1 MISNRTDFFPRN
13 QTFWLYHG
21 AAMAVI
27 LLAQGFIIFS
37 WREQQLFNVVGSL
50 VWVVYLTLALL
61 TFRSHYNNHRWPH
74 LGAGRLIVM
83 ALLCSFGIS
92 FVVIT
97 AMLTSILPFFWSG
110 FSSPE
115 KLLENDTTIA
125 TELAKMGVS
134 NFAVTQLYAVSWI
147 FIYIGITT
155 NRRMRETE
163 LHNLKLANSLKA
175 AQLSSLA
182 SQINPHFLFNSLN
195 NIRFMIHE
203 NPNYA
208 DNTITALSEI
218 LRYSLES
225 ERKDKVLL
233 KQEMAVVKRYLE
245 VVSLQLE
252 DRLQLELNVPETLL
266 ACQVPPMAL
275 HLLVENAVKHGMEHL
290 KVSGVLTIAARDQS
304 DSLLLTV
311 SNPMAANTSAPER
324 NTGTGLANIEQ
335 RLRLLYGDAATLVVD
350 KDARAFC
357 VTLILPKE
365 FEE

>member
-1 MISNRTDFFPRN
+1 MTASHTDFFSRDR
-13 QTFWLYHG
+13 TFWLYHG
-21 AAMAVI
+21 GAMAVI
-27 LLAQGFIIFS
+27 LILQGVFIFS
-37 WREQQLFNVVGSL
+37 WRDQQLFNVVGSL
-50 VWVVYLTLALL
+50 FWVAYITLALL
-61 TFRSHYNNHRWPH
+61 GFRHLYHKHRWQS

-83 ALLCSFGIS
+83 ALLCSFAIGL
-92 FVVIT
+92 VVVST
-97 AMLTSILPFFWSG
+97 MLATILPPFWSSI
-110 FSSPE
+110 FHPDA
-115 KLLENDTTIA
+115 LLEHDTTIA
-125 TELAKMGVS
+125 AELVKLFVG
-134 NFAVTQLYAVSWI
+134 NFAQTQLYAIAWI

-163 LHNLKLANSLKA
+163 LHNLKLANSLKE

-203 NPNYA
+203 NPESA

-225 ERKDKVLL
+225 GRKDKVPLE
-233 KQEMAVVKRYLE
+233 QELAVVKRYLE

-252 DRLQLELNVPETLL
+252 DRLQLELSVPEELL

-290 KVSGVLTIAARDQS
+290 KIRGLLSIEARDHG
-304 DSLLLTV
+304 DGLALRV
-311 SNPMAANTSAPER
+311 SNPTAENSCAPER

-335 RLRLLYGDAATLVVD
+335 RLRLLYGDAASLTIDKEGRNFSATL
-350 KDARAFC
+350 
-357 VTLILPKE
+357 TLPKE
-365 FEE
+365 PGQ